1 MEDVGLDISTKMNRA
16 SFLSRILILY
26 FAFVATGCSD
36 SKDARVDFVP
46 AACADVEARQ
56 ANQSVNP
63 DLTLTVNVDNAVA
76 AANHQL
82 GGIGWNAGSLESVQ
96 PLRPTFVRVDSNL
109 SSVSPSKGSE
119 LQLDSLLQKITRI
132 RKLGA
137 EPLVI
142 LYPIPA
148 WMSEGRAADCTIQVF
163 GGDCD
168 PTRVAPDDLD
178 EWEDFITR
186 VVRTLA
192 TAPDN
197 AVFFEVWNEPDLAF
211 AFWQDTPQAFLETAL
226 RTHRAV
232 ERVEQET
239 GIDLK
244 IGGPALSGE
253 FQDVFEAVS
262 LEDYVSAITEEGLPL
277 DFISWHHYANSP
289 LLGPDG
295 NEGFVDDQLY
305 SALSGLNPN
314 TTPSVYLEMIH
325 DYRQR
330 VTALLPQSAPIPDLV
345 ISEWN
350 ISSGGLDLRHDTHEG
365 AAFVTASLIEME
377 RADLSSAIIYRGV
390 GSNSP
395 GDWGL
400 VREDGSKKPSWHVMH
415 AWQQIEGQRLAVD
428 GDNPAAGIWARVV
441 RQGQEIHVLLANF
454 LAVEG
459 ESSLVS
465 LALQGNCRPRNGCV
479 SLIDS
484 TSKDFQSLQP
494 ILFSEEHYRLDLP
507 AQSVAWLQLSCDG

>member
-1 MEDVGLDISTKMNRA
+1 MDITTKIHRA
-16 SFLSRILILY
+16 SFLSRILILS

-36 SKDARVDFVP
+36 GNDAIVDSVP
-46 AACADVEARQ
+46 AACADVEALQ
-56 ANQSVNP
+56 ANQSVNS

-82 GGIGWNAGSLESVQ
+82 GGINWNVGIGTPESVQ
-96 PLRPTFVRVDSNL
+96 PLRPRFVRI
-109 SSVSPSKGSE
+109 SSFLDLVSPSKGSE
-119 LQLDSLLQKITRI
+119 LQLDSLLQSITRI
-132 RKLGA
+132 RELGA

-142 LYPIPA
+142 LFPTPA
-148 WMSEGRAADCTIQVF
+148 WMGERRAAGCTIQVF
-163 GGDCD
+163 GGDCH
-168 PTRVAPDDLD
+168 PTRVAAENLD
-178 EWEDFITR
+178 EWEDLITR

-197 AVFFEVWNEPDLAF
+197 AVFFEIWNEPDLAF
-211 AFWQDTPQAFLETAL
+211 TFWQDTPQAFLETAL
-226 RTHRAV
+226 RAHRAV

-314 TTPSVYLEMIH
+314 ATPSVYQEIIH

-330 VTALLPQSAPIPDLV
+330 VIALLPQAAPMPDLI
-345 ISEWN
+345 ISEFN
-350 ISSGGLDLRHDTHEG
+350 ISSGGFDLRHDTHEG

-377 RADLSSAIIYRGV
+377 RADLSSAIIFRGV

-400 VREDGSKKPSWHVMH
+400 VRADGSKKPSWHAMY

-428 GDNPAAGIWARVV
+428 GDNPAAGVWARVV
-441 RQGQEIHVLLANF
+441 RKGQEIQVLLANF

-459 ESSLVS
+459 ESRLVS
-465 LALQGNCRPRNGCV
+465 LVLEGDCRPRNGCV
-479 SLIDS
+479 SIIDS
-484 TSKDFQSLQP
+484 TSRDFQSSQP
-494 ILFSEEHYRLDLP
+494 ILFSEGHYRLDLP